1 MKRVLVVVDVQND
14 FVDGAL
20 GSAEAQAAIANICQ
34 KITNFEGGL
43 IAVTQDTH
51 SEDYLATKEGRALPV
66 VHCVEGS
73 DGWRINAAVAE
84 ALGARNDVEVAY
96 IHKPTFGSE
105 ELLQRV
111 GDYTQGEEF
120 AIEFVGFC
128 TDICVLSNAIMCK
141 ARFYD
146 RATIAVD
153 ASCCAGVTPEKHR
166 AALDVISSCQIEIL

>member
-14 FVDGAL
+14 FVDGTL

-51 SEDYLATKEGRALPV
+51 SEDYLATKEGKALPV

-111 GDYTQGEEF
+111 GDYAQGEEF

-128 TDICVLSNAIMCK
+128 TDICVLSNALCLK
-141 ARFYD
+141 AALPEAEVFV
-146 RATIAVD
+146 RAA
-153 ASCCAGVTPEKHR
+153 CCAGVTPASHDTAL
-166 AALDVISSCQIEIL
+166 AAMAPCQIRVI